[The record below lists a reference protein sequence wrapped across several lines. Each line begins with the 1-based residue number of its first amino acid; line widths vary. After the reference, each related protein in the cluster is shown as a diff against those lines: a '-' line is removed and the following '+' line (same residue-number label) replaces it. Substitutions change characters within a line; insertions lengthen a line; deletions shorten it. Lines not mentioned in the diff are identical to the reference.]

1 MSTDARSQINPKR
14 PSLGPQIDKQENMT
28 VLFLPHFI
36 PFLLIK
42 IVFLVAY
49 GGGGS
54 KQQPLVLKNF
64 ANNFGNCSNVCE
76 DPPLLYSRDPPQNI
90 TDIFL

>member
-1 MSTDARSQINPKR
+1 MSTDARRQINPKR

-36 PFLLIK
+36 SFLIK
-42 IVFLVAY
+42 LVFLITY
-49 GGGGS
+49 GEGDC
-54 KQQPLVLKNF
+54 KQQPMVLKNF
-64 ANNFGNCSNVCE
+64 ANNFGNCANVSG